1 MASNVQEWFLIA
13 MNFLPRLVVALVIF
27 VAGLAVASWLGKA
40 LGVVLRRRKTDPE
53 VALLLQ
59 QLTRWG
65 LIGFFTVMALQQ
77 VGFDMTAFLT
87 GLGVLGFT
95 VGFAI
100 QDVSK
105 NFVAGILLL
114 LQQPFDIGDAIQ
126 VGDYAGV
133 VLDVNLRAT
142 EMRTWDGRRVYIP
155 NADVYTQA
163 ITNYSRAQ
171 TRRIELT
178 VGVAYDTDLNVA
190 REAALE
196 AVRAVPGVLED
207 PAPTV
212 VFHTFGGS
220 SIDFTVYFWIN
231 PQETD
236 LFGAKSAAVQAIHRV
251 FQEKGIEIPFPIRT
265 VYLQQ
270 QGG

>member
-1 MASNVQEWFLIA
+1 MTTITFQEWLLVA
-13 MNFLPRLVVALVIF
+13 ASFLPRLIMALVLF
-27 VAGLAVASWLGKA
+27 VAGLVVSGWLGKA
-40 LGVVLRRRKTDPE
+40 LGVLLRRRKTDPE
-53 VALLLQ
+53 VILLLQ

-65 LIGFFTVMALQQ
+65 LMALFTVVALQQ

-105 NFVAGILLL
+105 NFVAGVLLL

-133 VLDVNLRAT
+133 VLNINLRAT

-163 ITNYSRAQ
+163 IINYTRTQA
-171 TRRIELT
+171 RRIEIT
-178 VGVAYDTDLNVA
+178 VGVAYDTDLTQA

-196 AVRAVPGVLED
+196 AVRSVPGVQED

-212 VFHTFGGS
+212 VFHTFGES
-220 SIDFTVYFWIN
+220 SIDFTVYFWID
-231 PQETD
+231 PKETG
-236 LFGAKSAAVQAIHRV
+236 LWEAKSAAVQVVHRV

-265 VYLQQ
+265 VYLHQ
-270 QGG
+270 

>member
-1 MASNVQEWFLIA
+1 MSASFQEWLLLA
-13 MNFLPRLVVALVIF
+13 ASFLPRLIVALVIF
-27 VAGLAVASWLGKA
+27 VAGLAVSGWLAKVLGA
-40 LGVVLRRRKTDPE
+40 LLRRRDTDQE
-53 VALLLQ
+53 VTLLLQ

-65 LIGFFTVMALQQ
+65 LIAFFTVMALQQ

-133 VLDVNLRAT
+133 VLDISLRAT

-155 NADVYTQA
+155 NADVYTSA
-163 ITNYSRAQ
+163 IVNYTRAQ
-171 TRRIELT
+171 ARRIEIT
-178 VGVAYDTDLNVA
+178 VGVAYDTDLTQA

-196 AVRAVPGVLED
+196 AVRSVPGVKDD

-212 VFHTFGGS
+212 VFHTFGES
-220 SIDFTVYFWIN
+220 SIDFTVYFWID
-231 PQETD
+231 PKETG
-236 LFGAKSAAVQAIHRV
+236 LWEAKSAAVEAIQRV
-251 FQEKGIEIPFPIRT
+251 FQEKGIDIPFPIRT
-265 VYLQQ
+265 VYLHQ
-270 QGG
+270 